1 MARYS
6 TKSFWV
12 LLLGAIFILNCAYA
26 QEEQKPEFSQDQAR
40 IEQEEKAL
48 EGQEERALKGIEVLT
63 GFCWNKLKAKTVFD
77 KKPDYNFYP
86 LIVDL
91 DFNLKNLTKRIGF
104 NPPGLVEF
112 QLEPYIGVI
121 SSPRSNVEIGNS
133 FLLKLGLFP
142 EDWKFQPFIK
152 GGVGMVYLTLH
163 TEEQS
168 TQFNFISSGGIGAH
182 YFFNKNVSLVVEGRF
197 RHLSNASIDQPNS
210 GINTYQALAGISY
223 KY

>member
-1 MARYS
+1 MVKYF
-6 TKSFWV
+6 TKSLWA
-12 LLLGAIFILNCAYA
+12 LLLGLMLVLNYACA
-26 QEEQKPEFSQDQAR
+26 QESQKSESLQDQTK
-40 IEQEEKAL
+40 IEQEEM
-48 EGQEERALKGIEVLT
+48 ALKGIEVLS
-63 GFCWNKLKAKTVFD
+63 GFCWNKLKAKTDFD
-77 KKPDYNFYP
+77 EKPNYNFYP

-91 DFNLKNLTKRIGF
+91 DFNLKNLTKKIGF

-133 FLLKLGLFP
+133 FMLKLGIFP
-142 EDWKFQPFIK
+142 EDRKLQPFIK

-163 TEEQS
+163 TQEQS

-197 RHLSNASIDQPNS
+197 RHLSNASIDHPNG
-210 GINTYQALAGISY
+210 GINTYQALAGFSY